1 MQSRHGMPCQPI
13 ELARYNAS
21 VPISQVRNRKLSLKL
36 EQKPKLLDR

>member
-21 VPISQVRNRKLSLKL
+21 LLFLQVRNRKISSKSG
-36 EQKPKLLDR
+36 QKPKLLDR